1 MFGTIVVATT
11 AFSLVSIAV
20 AEMADAI
27 VDHRRLNRA
36 PQRSAAP
43 QRAEA
48 QILRPVVQQP
58 EPVFAKAA

>member
-43 QRAEA
+43 RAEA